1 MVCSYSGL
9 DHKVLHDRSVRQSSN
24 FVDSGTLQLDCSHD
38 LSDDR
43 ANIASNPAQNA
54 DVIRDRFQSDDCF
67 YRVVSDSNHRCEQ
80 SCTVHK
86 HLEYEVLLSIGG
98 WRFNEDLGH

>member
-9 DHKVLHDRSVRQSSN
+9 DHKVLHDRSVCQSSN
-24 FVDSGTLQLDCSHD
+24 FMDSGTLQSDCSHD

-43 ANIASNPAQNA
+43 ADIASDPAQNA
-54 DVIRDRFQSDDCF
+54 DVIGDRFQSDDCF
-67 YRVVSDSNHRCEQ
+67 YRVASDSNRGCEQ

-86 HLEYEVLLSIGG
+86 HLELQVLLSIGG

>member
-9 DHKVLHDRSVRQSSN
+9 DHKVLHDRVVCQSST
-24 FVDSGTLQLDCSHD
+24 FVDSDTLQPDCSHD
-38 LSDDR
+38 LPDDR
-43 ANIASNPAQNA
+43 ADFASNPAQNA
-54 DVIRDRFQSDDCF
+54 DVTGNRFQSNDCV
-67 YRVVSDSNHRCEQ
+67 YRVAGDSNRFGEQ

-86 HLEYEVLLSIGG
+86 YLELQILLSIGG

>member
-1 MVCSYSGL
+1 MVCSNSGL
-9 DHKVLHDRSVRQSSN
+9 DHKVLHDRFVCQSSD

-43 ANIASNPAQNA
+43 ADFAANPAQNA
-54 DVIRDRFQSDDCF
+54 DVIGNRFQSDDCF
-67 YRVVSDSNHRCEQ
+67 YRVARDSNHRGEQ

-86 HLEYEVLLSIGG
+86 YLEYEVLPIGG

>member
-9 DHKVLHDRSVRQSSN
+9 DHKVLHDRSVCQSSD
-24 FVDSGTLQLDCSHD
+24 FMDSGTLQLDCSHD
-38 LSDDR
+38 LPNDR
-43 ANIASNPAQNA
+43 ADFASHSAQNA
-54 DVIRDRFQSDDCF
+54 DVIGNRLQSDDCV
-67 YRVVSDSNHRCEQ
+67 YCVARDSNRSGEQ
-80 SCTVHK
+80 SRTVHK